1 MNEKSLDDA
10 GLNPQDDLKAWRKAQ
25 RAALLARRQAVPLE
39 QHREWTAVMTRRL
52 VGGFPLLGGM
62 TIGLYWPF
70 QGEFDARFAIREFR
84 RRGAVAALPEVVQK
98 AAPLRF
104 REWWPG
110 VATTPGVYNLP
121 VPDTP
126 VVAPQALLIPPV
138 GFDKKG
144 YRLGY
149 GGGFFDRTLAAI
161 RPAPLKIG
169 VAFELS
175 RIDTIRPQ
183 AYDIPMDFIVTEASI
198 YRVRT
203 DGLESIDE
211 GCVAGLAEALV
222 RDRGAAESGI

>member
-1 MNEKSLDDA
+1 MNEKSSDNT
-10 GLNPQDDLKAWRKAQ
+10 GMNPQDDLKAWRKAQ

-62 TIGLYWPF
+62 TVGLYWPF

-84 RRGAVAALPEVVQK
+84 QRGAVAALPEVVQK

-110 VATTPGVYNLP
+110 VATTPGVYDLP

-126 VVAPQALLIPPV
+126 VVVPQALLIPPV
-138 GFDKKG
+138 GFDKRG

-161 RPAPLKIG
+161 KPEPLKIG

-175 RIDTIRPQ
+175 RIDTIHPQ
-183 AYDIPMDFIVTEASI
+183 AYDIPMDFIVTEAGI
-198 YRVRT
+198 YRVGT
-203 DGLESIDE
+203 DGLEAIDE
-211 GCVAGLAEALV
+211 GRAAELAEALV
-222 RDRGAAESGI
+222 RDRGVAESDA

>member
-1 MNEKSLDDA
+1 M
-10 GLNPQDDLKAWRKAQ
+10 NPQDDLKAWRKAQ
-25 RAALLARRQAVPLE
+25 RTALLARRQAVPLE

-52 VGGFPLLGGM
+52 VAGFPLLGGM
-62 TIGLYWPF
+62 TVGLYWPF

-84 RRGAVAALPEVVQK
+84 QRGAVAALPEVVQK

-110 VATTPGVYNLP
+110 VATTPGVYDLP

-126 VVAPQALLIPPV
+126 VVVPQALLIPPV

-161 RPAPLKIG
+161 KPEPLKIG

-175 RIDTIRPQ
+175 RIDTIHPQ
-183 AYDIPMDFIVTEASI
+183 AYDIPMDFIVTEAGI
-198 YRVRT
+198 YRVGT
-203 DGLESIDE
+203 DGLEAIDE
-211 GCVAGLAEALV
+211 GRAAELAEALV
-222 RDRGAAESGI
+222 RDRGVAESDA